1 VIQNKSM
8 ARAAK
13 KRWASFYF
21 DLSATTQV
29 KTVIFDPE
37 NPILLHRADLVYTVV
52 TSADAQTE
60 GIQIGTTA
68 AAASYMAAY
77 APLADTAAGTVTAM
91 TLLIEFVPAN
101 TPIIISRDAL
111 VGGANTGE
119 VALVV
124 WYEILD
130 RSPKK

>member
-1 VIQNKSM
+1 MIQNKSM

-13 KRWASFYF
+13 KKWATFYF
-21 DLSATTQV
+21 DLSGTTQV

-52 TSADAQTE
+52 TDSNAQTE
-60 GIQIGTTA
+60 GIQMGTTA
-68 AAASYMAAY
+68 DAASYMAAY
-77 APLADTAAGTVTAM
+77 APLVDTAAGTVVAM

-111 VGGANTGE
+111 SGSSNTGE
-119 VALVV
+119 AALVV